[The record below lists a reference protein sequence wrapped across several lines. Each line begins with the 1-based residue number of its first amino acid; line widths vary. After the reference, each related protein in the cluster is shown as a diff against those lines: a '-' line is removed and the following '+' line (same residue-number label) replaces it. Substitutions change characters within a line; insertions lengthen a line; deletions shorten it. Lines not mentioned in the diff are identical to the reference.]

1 MVGMASGC
9 SIPQRITLIACGG
22 AGGIAATFNT
32 PIGGIVF
39 AVELMLPAANSRT
52 VMPLGI
58 TSVVATYIGRAVRT
72 PDPPLTSKARG

>member
-1 MVGMASGC
+1 MVGVASGC

-72 PDPPLTSKARG
+72 PAPPLASKARG